1 MSFSFAL
8 VYLVLLF
15 IPTASQASVYYQYDA
30 RHRLISEI
38 FDSGVGMT
46 YSYDDVGNRTEK
58 TVTSTATPNNPPNVP
73 AAVSPI
79 DNETDVGVIGLQ
91 LQWSGGDPDPDSTVR
106 YSVYFGESN
115 PPALLQNNLTATAV
129 NLPQLVPG
137 TTYYWQVIS
146 RDQYYMTAESP
157 VWSFSTDPVPPHPP
171 ITPIPENNTTVSY
184 NSRTLSWDVD
194 AEPEK
199 TFTYTL
205 RFGTTTTPPV
215 LVDALTQKSYL
226 VGTLVPGRQY
236 YWQVVA
242 TDDEGLASTGPLWS
256 FTTESS
262 GTATFSNPV
271 FSTNTVLTAS
281 GGPYLISGQMT
292 IGSGASLIIEPGA
305 IFKMQSGSSIKVDG
319 TLLALGAESEKII
332 FTSSRN
338 DLAGGDTNQDGDTTV
353 PAPGDWVGF
362 LFSGS
367 ATAASTLS
375 HCIVEYAGANNYG
388 AIRVQGSSP
397 NFANTLIRH
406 NKYYGIHI
414 QGGSPV
420 IDNNTISSN
429 GNYGIY
435 VASGT
440 PYVRNNSV
448 SDGIY
453 VQGTGLAQLS
463 NNSFILSDTLP
474 LHVSADF
481 VGDLFSA
488 NSISTGDGSGYIEV
502 VGGTITKDATWKGGI
517 PLHISGSVTVQG
529 TDGDDDITT
538 LTLEPGTILKFASAN
553 QLVIGGTSGDP
564 GALVAS
570 GLADNK
576 ILFTTSVASPAP
588 GTWYGVTFQTT
599 TATTSVMDHCIV
611 EYAGYGNYAGIK
623 INSSSPAIKN
633 TELRNNK
640 YYGIHVSYGS
650 ALLDGNTIHD
660 SGYYGLYVQA
670 GTPAITNNVI
680 HDGVYITSP
689 GVISLNGNTFPVST
703 VKPFYIPAE
712 NVGELLSANIIS
724 NISSADFIKV
734 AGGTITKDATW
745 KAILPLQM
753 QSSITIQGTD
763 GEDDVTTL
771 TIEPGAALRFGTG
784 MQFLVGN
791 TSGNPG
797 ALNATGTPEQPI
809 TMTSSA
815 ATPAPGNWYGMTFST
830 TADGSSRLEHCI
842 VEYAGYGNYGAV
854 RIQSSSPTIS
864 NVVVRKN
871 TYYGIHVLS
880 GSPIL
885 SNSTVSESGYVGIYV
900 QNGTPVVDRNTIAD
914 TGTGYGVYLG
924 AGTTVLTNNSISDG
938 IFTANNTV
946 SQLTSNTFSLN
957 GNQRLRIPVDFMG
970 DLFNR
975 NSLSDITGDSVIEV
989 VSGAVTRDATWRSTV
1004 PLVMLGNITVQGTD
1018 GDDNLTTLTIEPG
1031 AVLRFGNYQQFI
1043 IGGTSGAP
1051 GALHAVGTTENP
1063 ITFTSSAAVP
1073 APGNWY
1079 GITFYPTTD
1088 DGSIMDHCIV
1098 EYAGYGN
1105 YGALRIQDSAPTITN
1120 ATIRNNKYFGIHIL
1134 SGAPTISNSV
1144 ISDNGYHGIYV
1155 QNGTPLI
1162 DNNTINNSGNYSIY
1176 IGAGQPVVTNNTVT
1190 DGIFVPNNGIAHLGG
1205 NTISLDGDQPLRIPA
1220 DFIGELFAENTL
1232 SNVTEDSFL
1241 EVVGGTVTKDA
1252 TWKDTVPLHIL
1263 GSITVKGTDGDDS
1276 LTSLTLE
1283 PGTMLKFGPYQQL
1296 IIGGTSGDPGALQA
1310 LGTSEKK
1317 ILFTTSHATP
1327 APGKWYGILFYST
1340 AAESSTMDNCIVE
1353 YAGYGNYPAIYTYSS
1368 SPTISNTAIHNNQYY
1383 GISNSNGS
1391 PVISGNEI
1399 TGNGYYAVYS
1409 NAGAITL
1416 TDNHLDGGIS
1426 LPNDGL
1432 TAISGNIFDYTQGR
1446 AVRVPV
1452 DWVGDLTSDNSFIN
1466 TNSNSV
1472 VEVIAGTVARD
1483 ALWKDKL
1490 PLQILGSITVKGTDG
1505 DDFLTTLSL
1514 DPGVELR
1521 FNRNIQFVIG
1531 GTSGDPGAL
1540 VAVGTAEKR
1549 ILFTSSEAAPAAGNW
1564 YGILLYTTSADTSIL
1579 DHCTVEYGGYSNY
1592 GGVYNYGASAT
1603 IANSTLRY
1611 NQAYGVRVYTG
1622 SPIIRDSIFI
1632 ENGIHAIY
1640 SQSATPLISGNSFVT
1655 PANCGVTNATS
1666 SITVLA
1672 ENNWWGHES
1681 GPLDSSDDTATG
1693 GLYNPAGLG
1702 ACVSNYVDYLPWATT
1717 SLIDSDGDG
1726 ISDDL
1731 ETGTYGTDPLLFD
1744 TDGDG
1749 IGDGDELAYWGS
1761 AWNSDNDNDGL
1772 INLLDIDADGD
1783 GTSDGDEIAQGTN
1796 PGGSTPPATITYEDA
1811 EDGLIAGWQVYDND
1825 PTGAFVDNV
1834 YDADKGDRVIELTGD
1849 GLQNGFRL
1857 FDDQENNWNNTSHQI
1872 IEWSMNYNEDYVI
1885 SIAVQTTTGLRY
1897 LSYTPDNDD
1906 ALGSGTDIFHG
1917 LGASS
1922 KDGTWRTYV
1931 IDLGYHLN
1939 EAQPGNTITS
1949 LLAFYVSGN
1958 GRIDDIKTHQTIPA
1972 GWDSDGDGLTD
1983 NYEVLIYGT
1992 HPYSADSDGDGI
2004 ADGAELTYWG
2014 SAWNTDH
2021 DSDGLINIL
2030 DIDSD
2035 NNGVIDG
2042 M

>member
-8 VYLVLLF
+8 MYLLLLCV
-15 IPTASQASVYYQYDA
+15 PAVSQASVYYQYDA
-30 RHRLISEI
+30 QHRLISAI

-73 AAVSPI
+73 TAVSPI
-79 DNETDVGVIGLQ
+79 DNETDVGVIDLQ
-91 LQWSGGDPDPDSTVR
+91 LQWSGGDPDPDSTVL
-106 YSVYFGESN
+106 YSVYFGRSN
-115 PPALLQNNLTATAV
+115 PPPLLQNNLTATAV
-129 NLPQLVPG
+129 DLPQLVPG
-137 TTYYWQVIS
+137 TTYYWQVVA

-157 VWSFSTDPVPPHPP
+157 VWSFTTDPVAPHPP
-171 ITPIPENNTTVSY
+171 ISPTPENNTTVSY

-194 AEPEK
+194 AVPEK

-215 LVDALTQKSYL
+215 LVDGLTQKSYS

-242 TDDEGLASTGPLWS
+242 TDVEGLASTGPLWS

-262 GTATFSNPV
+262 GIATFSNPV
-271 FSTNTVLTAS
+271 FSTNTALTAR

-292 IGSGASLIIEPGA
+292 ISSGASLTIEPGT

-319 TLLALGAESEKII
+319 TLLAVGTESKKII
-332 FTSSRN
+332 FTSYRN
-338 DLAGGDTNQDGDTTV
+338 DLAGGDTNQDGDSTL

-367 ATAASTLS
+367 ATAASTLN
-375 HCIVEYAGANNYG
+375 HCIVEYAGAYNYG

-397 NFANTLIRH
+397 TLANTRIRH

-429 GNYGIY
+429 GHYGIY

-481 VGDLFSA
+481 VGDLFTA
-488 NSISTGDGSGYIEV
+488 NTISNGGGSGYIEV

-538 LTLEPGTILKFASAN
+538 LTLEPGAILKFASAN

-588 GTWYGVTFQTT
+588 GNWYGITFQTT
-599 TATTSVMDHCIV
+599 TAATSVMDNCIV

-623 INSSSPAIKN
+623 TNLSSPAIRN

-640 YYGIHVSYGS
+640 YYGIHVSNGS

-689 GVISLNGNTFPVST
+689 GVTSLNGNTFPVST
-703 VKPFYIPAE
+703 AKPLYIPAE
-712 NVGELLSANIIS
+712 NVNDLLNGNIIS

-763 GEDDVTTL
+763 GDDDVTTL
-771 TIEPGAALRFGTG
+771 TIEPGAILRFGTG
-784 MQFLVGN
+784 MQMLVGN

-797 ALNATGTPEQPI
+797 ALNATGTPEHPI
-809 TMTSSA
+809 TFTSSA
-815 ATPAPGNWYGMTFST
+815 ATPAPGNWFGLTFST
-830 TADGSSRLEHCI
+830 TADDSSRLEHCI

-854 RIQSSSPTIS
+854 RIQNSSPTIS
-864 NVVVRKN
+864 KAVLRKN
-871 TYYGIHVLS
+871 KYYGIHVLS
-880 GSPIL
+880 GSPTI
-885 SNSTVSESGYVGIYV
+885 NDSTVSASGYVGIYV
-900 QNGTPVVDRNTIAD
+900 QNGTPVIATNTIAD

-924 AGTTVLTNNSISDG
+924 AGTTALVSNSISDG
-938 IFTANNTV
+938 IFTANNTL
-946 SQLTSNTFSLN
+946 SQLSSNTFSLN
-957 GNQRLRIPVDFMG
+957 GNQRLRIPVDFVG

-975 NSLSDITGDSVIEV
+975 NALTDIVGDSFIEV
-989 VSGAVTRDATWRSTV
+989 VAGTVTRDATWRSAV
-1004 PLVMLGNITVQGTD
+1004 PLVMLGNITVQGSD
-1018 GDDNLTTLTIEPG
+1018 GDDNLTTLTIAPG
-1031 AVLRFGNYQQFI
+1031 AVLRFGNNQQFI
-1043 IGGTSGAP
+1043 IGGTSGAS

-1063 ITFTSSAAVP
+1063 IIFTSSAASP
-1073 APGNWY
+1073 APGSWY
-1079 GITFYPTTD
+1079 GIAFHPTAD

-1105 YGALRIQDSAPTITN
+1105 YGAIRIQNSAPTITN
-1120 ATIRNNKYFGIHIL
+1120 SIIRNNKYFGIHIL
-1134 SGAPTISNSV
+1134 SGSPTISNSV
-1144 ISDNGYHGIYV
+1144 IIDNGYHGIYV
-1155 QNGTPLI
+1155 QNGAPVI

-1176 IGAGQPVVTNNTVT
+1176 IGAGQPVVINNTVT
-1190 DGIFVPNNGIAHLGG
+1190 DGIYAPNNGIAHLGG
-1205 NTISLDGDQPLRIPA
+1205 NTISLNGNQPLRVPA
-1220 DFIGELFAENTL
+1220 DFVGRLFAENTL
-1232 SNVTEDSFL
+1232 SNVTEDSFI

-1276 LTSLTLE
+1276 LTTLTLA
-1283 PGTMLKFGPYQQL
+1283 PGTTLKFGPRQQL

-1310 LGTSEKK
+1310 RGTSAKK
-1317 ILFTTSHATP
+1317 IIFTTSHATP
-1327 APGKWYGILFYST
+1327 TPGKWYGILFYST
-1340 AAESSTMDNCIVE
+1340 AAAGSTMDNCIVK
-1353 YAGYGNYPAIYTYSS
+1353 YAGYGNYPAVYTYSS
-1368 SPTISNTAIHNNQYY
+1368 SPTISNSIIRNNQYH
-1383 GISNSNGS
+1383 GVSNYYGS
-1391 PVISGNEI
+1391 PVILGNEI
-1399 TGNGYYAVYS
+1399 ANNGYYAVYS
-1409 NAGAITL
+1409 NAGAISL
-1416 TDNHLDGGIS
+1416 TDNHLDGGI
-1426 LPNDGL
+1426 LFPNNGL
-1432 TAISGNIFDYTQGR
+1432 TAMSGNTFDYTQGR

-1452 DWVGDLTSDNSFIN
+1452 DWVGELTSNNSFTN
-1466 TNSNSV
+1466 TNSSSV
-1472 VEVIAGTVARD
+1472 IEVIAGTVTHD
-1483 ALWKDKL
+1483 ATWKDKL

-1505 DDFLTTLSL
+1505 EDLLTILTLE
-1514 DPGVELR
+1514 PGVELR
-1521 FNRNIQFVIG
+1521 FNRNVQFVIG

-1540 VAVGTAEKR
+1540 VAVGTAEKH
-1549 ILFTSSEAAPAAGNW
+1549 ILFTSSEAIPAAGNW

-1579 DHCTVEYGGYSNY
+1579 EHCTIEYGGYANY
-1592 GGVYNYGASAT
+1592 GGVYTYGASPA
-1603 IANSTLRY
+1603 IANSIFRY

-1622 SPIIRDSIFI
+1622 SPIIRDSIFT
-1632 ENGIHAIY
+1632 ENGNHAIY
-1640 SQSATPLISGNSFVT
+1640 SQSATPFISGNSFMT
-1655 PANCGVTNATS
+1655 PAGCGVTNATS
-1666 SITVLA
+1666 SIIVLA

-1693 GLYNPAGLG
+1693 GLYNPEGLG
-1702 ACVSNYVDYLPWATT
+1702 ACVSNYVDYQPWLTT
-1717 SLIDSDGDG
+1717 SPFDIDGDG
-1726 ISDDL
+1726 IIENL
-1731 ETGTYGTDPLLFD
+1731 VNGTYGTIPPLFD
-1744 TDGDG
+1744 ADGDG

-1761 AWNSDNDNDGL
+1761 AWNRDNDNDGL
-1772 INLLDIDADGD
+1772 SNLLDFDADG
-1783 GTSDGDEIAQGTN
+1783 SEIAQGTN
-1796 PGGSTPPATITYEDA
+1796 PGALTPPATITYEDA
-1811 EDGLIAGWQVYDND
+1811 EDGLITGWQVYDND

-1834 YDADKGDRVIELTGD
+1834 YDADKDDRVIELTGD
-1849 GLQNGFRL
+1849 GLQNGFKL
-1857 FDDQENNWNNTSHQI
+1857 LDDQENNWNNTSHQI
-1872 IEWSMNYNEDYVI
+1872 IEWSMNYSEDYVI
-1885 SIAVQTTTGLRY
+1885 SIAVQTTAGLRY

-1906 ALGSGTDIFHG
+1906 ALGSSTNIFHG

-1958 GRIDDIKTHQTIPA
+1958 GRIDDIKTHKTIPA
-1972 GWDSDGDGLTD
+1972 GWD
-1983 NYEVLIYGT
+1983 YR
-1992 HPYSADSDGDGI
+1992 
-2004 ADGAELTYWG
+2004 
-2014 SAWNTDH
+2014 
-2021 DSDGLINIL
+2021 
-2030 DIDSD
+2030 
-2035 NNGVIDG
+2035 
-2042 M
+2042 